1 MADTTLPGLLATG
14 DHASR
19 PAASAVGTGALYS
32 CTTHGLVYQ
41 SDGSSWSTWATLGGG
56 SVDAADV
63 TADTSGFGN
72 ASGDDVQEVLGELDA
87 AITSAG
93 SGGAPTTVKYLVGA
107 LDGGLSAEKV
117 KAGLYVNYDPDEY
130 PTSGTALTDEF
141 DDGSVAG
148 GWGWTGTTPT
158 YDETTYPGFLY
169 VDTAKNITNKFRIAY
184 VPGATAFTVAAKVA
198 LAVRNQDNAAMAWG
212 IATFDS
218 SDNILWQIYLQTSGN
233 AAAVDDVRIFG
244 TAGTGGT
251 VKVGFGRW
259 VYLALQ
265 RDSGGVYTAY
275 WSLNGMIWNLFGSS
289 TVGTTVAKVGFT
301 IPTNDNNGNN
311 RQTLTDFIRVFSS
324 ATLKIGA

>member
-1 MADTTLPGLLATG
+1 MAKIQDIDIPYLEFAEAAAPGTP
-14 DHASR
+14 ASGIVR
-19 PAASAVGTGALYS
+19 IYAKT
-32 CTTHGLVYQ
+32 
-41 SDGSSWSTWATLGGG
+41 DGSLYQKDDAGTETGLAGGGGG
-56 SVDAADV
+56 SDGYGP
-63 TADTSGFGN
+63 SGVYSPDRPP
-72 ASGDDVQEVLGELDA
+72 ASG
-87 AITSAG
+87 
-93 SGGAPTTVKYLVGA
+93 TV
-107 LDGGLSAEKV
+107 S
-117 KAGLYVNYDPDEY
+117 P
-130 PTSGTALTDEF
+130 TDEF

-198 LAVRNQDNAAMAWG
+198 LAVRNQDNAAMTWG

-218 SDNILWQIYLQTSGN
+218 SDNTLWEIYLQTSGS
-233 AAAVDDVRIFG
+233 AATVDDVRIFG

-251 VKVGFGRW
+251 TKVGFGRW

-265 RDSGGVYTAY
+265 RDASGVYTAY

-311 RQTLTDFIRVFSS
+311 RQALTDFIRVFSS

>member
-41 SDGSSWSTWATLGGG
+41 TDGSSWSTWATLG
-56 SVDAADV
+56 
-63 TADTSGFGN
+63 
-72 ASGDDVQEVLGELDA
+72 
-87 AITSAG
+87 G

-301 IPTNDNNGNN
+301 IPTNDTNGNN

>member
-1 MADTTLPGLLATG
+1 MADTTFPGMLQTG

-19 PAASAVGTGALYS
+19 PAAGAVGTGALYS
-32 CTTHGLVYQ
+32 CTDHGLVYQ
-41 SDGSSWSTWATLGGG
+41 SDGSTWATWATLGGG

-63 TADTSGFGN
+63 TADTSGFDN

-107 LDGGLSAEKV
+107 LDAGLSAEKV
-117 KAGLYVNYDPDEY
+117 KAALYVNYDPDEY

-158 YDETTYPGFLY
+158 HDETTYPGFLY
-169 VDTAKNITNKFRIAY
+169 VDTAKNITNKLRTAY

-198 LAVRNQDNAAMAWG
+198 LAVRNQDNAAMTWG

-233 AAAVDDVRIFG
+233 AATVDDVRIFG

-251 VKVGFGRW
+251 AKVGFGRW

-265 RDSGGVYTAY
+265 RDASGVYTAY

-311 RQTLTDFIRVFSS
+311 RQSLTDFIRVFSS

>member
-1 MADTTLPGLLATG
+1 MADTTLPALLATG

-19 PAASAVGTGALYS
+19 PAATAVGSGGLYS
-32 CTTHGLVYQ
+32 CTTHSLVYQ
-41 SDGSSWSTWATLGGG
+41 TDGATWATWATLGGG

-63 TADTSGFGN
+63 TADTSGFDN

-148 GWGWTGTTPT
+148 AWGWTGTNPT
-158 YDETTYPGFLY
+158 HDETTYPGYLY
-169 VDTAKNITNKFRIAY
+169 VDSAKNITNKFRQAY
-184 VPGATAFTVAAKVA
+184 APGATAFTVVAKVA
-198 LAVRNQDNAAMAWG
+198 IASRNQDNGAWTWG

-218 SDNILWQIYLQTSGN
+218 SDNILWQIYLQSSGTG
-233 AAAVDDVRIFG
+233 AMVDNVRIFG
-244 TAGTGGT
+244 TAGTGGL
-251 VKVGFGRW
+251 VAIGYGRW

-265 RDSGGVYTAY
+265 RDASGVYTAY

-311 RQTLTDFIRVFSS
+311 RQALTDFIRVFSS

>member
-1 MADTTLPGLLATG
+1 MVGWKPSPESPGQFVEEFAVAPTYG
-14 DHASR
+14 PGNIVVVSPTD
-19 PAASAVGTGALYS
+19 PGAVGAGKVWVDTS
-32 CTTHGLVYQ
+32 TTP
-41 SDGSSWSTWATLGGG
+41 ATLWYRDEGNEEWRE
-56 SVDAADV
+56 V
-63 TADTSGFGN
+63 TG
-72 ASGDDVQEVLGELDA
+72 
-87 AITSAG
+87 
-93 SGGAPTTVKYLVGA
+93 GGAPTTVKYLVGA
-107 LDGGLSAEKV
+107 LDGELSAEKV

-169 VDTAKNITNKFRIAY
+169 VDSAKNITNKFRIAY
-184 VPGATAFTVAAKVA
+184 APGATAFTVAAKVA
-198 LAVRNQDNAAMAWG
+198 IASRNQDNGAWTWG

-218 SDNILWQIYLQTSGN
+218 SDNILWQIYLQSSGTV
-233 AAAVDDVRIFG
+233 AMVDNVRIFG
-244 TAGTGGT
+244 TAGTGGS
-251 VKVGFGRW
+251 VAIGYGRW

-265 RDSGGVYTAY
+265 RDASGVYTAY
-275 WSLNGMIWNLFGSS
+275 WSLNGMVWNLFGSS

-311 RQTLTDFIRVFSS
+311 RQALTDFIRVFPS